1 MEFSAYCYQKKIE
14 NNLDSFTVA
23 ILDYFGG
30 LQYINSRELRD
41 FLAVDRLYTNRMGTL
56 PERLKIHSLL
66 IKNTLNE
73 LEKNPETRREKG
85 VKRAATI
92 LPSVGKFIYVDYNEI
107 DKVKKTYKINEIFI
121 NFDQK

>member
-41 FLAVDRLYTNRMGTL
+41 FLAVDRLSTNRMGTL